1 MSFATAITPSSYGL
15 FTLYRPKSLDIHLCS
30 DSVVHLAPSAALH
43 GSILGEL
50 LRRGL
55 SPITPLNR
63 KLCHKGTRNLKV
75 SIRKSDQPFFID
87 CKAGRRL

>member
-1 MSFATAITPSSYGL
+1 VSFAAVIALPSYRL
-15 FTLYRPKSLDIHLCS
+15 LTLYRRESLDIHLCS
-30 DSVVHLAPSAALH
+30 DSVARLAPSPALH

-63 KLCHKGTRNLKV
+63 KL
-75 SIRKSDQPFFID
+75 
-87 CKAGRRL
+87 